1 MDLKQTNDVFANPHT
16 ENLHDRQLAVLRRLV
31 EQYHQGFRY
40 SQLDDV
46 CQLLTHVWARVASGA
61 PQFVPQL
68 QELIGLCGLP
78 IIRDRSNEE
87 FLGGLES
94 FEHLVSTLEQFLH
107 VPSIT
112 IQIATCEALREI
124 SLGHDILRTNNPPV
138 MRVLGAT
145 HAIKEDLRPLPREL
159 HQGLL
164 LKGGVVAGLALEIQN
179 QVNALS
185 AMMSAD
191 DAAGGGGSSNFMQSL
206 RVGSTDHSSSESSV
220 QPGYLKTTVTDVS
233 DDEEEE
239 GDTNGTTGGGGGGM
253 VVEVAVK
260 TRALKAELV
269 SSIPKA
275 TRALIAS
282 LMDLLREISGDAVIN
297 GIWRQRKESS
307 RTHTLLL
314 KHVHICSNDNLFC
327 LIYSLFPSSHL
338 SLLHLF

>member
-206 RVGSTDHSSSESSV
+206 RVGSTDHNSESSSV
-220 QPGYLKTTVTDVS
+220 QPGYLKTTVTDAS
-233 DDEEEE
+233 DDEEE
-239 GDTNGTTGGGGGGM
+239 GDADGTTGGGGM

-282 LMDLLREISGDAVIN
+282 LMDLLREISGDAVMLMEY
-297 GIWRQRKESS
+297 GDREKKVHAH
-307 RTHTLLL
+307 THT
-314 KHVHICSNDNLFC
+314 VA
-327 LIYSLFPSSHL
+327 
-338 SLLHLF
+338 

>member
-31 EQYHQGFRY
+31 DQYHEGFRY
-40 SQLDDV
+40 SQLDDL
-46 CQLLTHVWARVASGA
+46 CQLLTHVWARVAGGA

-94 FEHLVSTLEQFLH
+94 FEHLVATLEQFLH
-107 VPSIT
+107 APSMS

-124 SLGHDILRTNNPPV
+124 SLGHDILRTNNPPF

-164 LKGGVVAGLALEIQN
+164 LKGGVVSGLALEIQT
-179 QVNALS
+179 QVNKLS
-185 AMMSAD
+185 AMMMNNSSSEILGS
-191 DAAGGGGSSNFMQSL
+191 GGGGFRN
-206 RVGSTDHSSSESSV
+206 STSDVNSQDESI
-220 QPGYLKTTVTDVS
+220 QPGFLKTTVTDLS
-233 DDEEEE
+233 DDEE
-239 GDTNGTTGGGGGGM
+239 GGRSGI

-269 SSIPKA
+269 SSIPKPM
-275 TRALIAS
+275 RSLLAS
-282 LMDLLREISGDAVIN
+282 LMNLLREISANAV
-297 GIWRQRKESS
+297 KY
-307 RTHTLLL
+307 TYPL
-314 KHVHICSNDNLFC
+314 
-327 LIYSLFPSSHL
+327 P
-338 SLLHLF
+338 